1 MLCLVVDRGQTVSD
15 IFIAEMHEMA
25 IGCGLALVALVVV
38 MWALC
43 SFDPFDD

>member
-15 IFIAEMHEMA
+15 MA
-25 IGCGLALVALVVV
+25 IACGLILIGILAL

>member
-1 MLCLVVDRGQTVSD
+1 MSD
-15 IFIAEMHEMA
+15 MA
-25 IGCGLALVALVVV
+25 IACGLALVALVVV